1 MSYRH
6 KLVSAAVLAGAALLP
21 LAWVAQAQQE
31 PHGETIRPVRLRTRR
46 VPTCRRA
53 SRQVAPGV
61 LFWPDP
67 MDTADPMVIHVVPRT
82 APLLGVLLIL
92 ALHLSALIVWAVA
105 ALIRRAGSRSDAT
118 APSVRPVPGVAI
130 IAPEVMDGARARAL
144 QRRRDHARL
153 VSVPPVRP
161 GLDPLSP
168 GPPGVSRR

>member
-1 MSYRH
+1 MFF
-6 KLVSAAVLAGAALLP
+6 L
-21 LAWVAQAQQE
+21 
-31 PHGETIRPVRLRTRR
+31 
-46 VPTCRRA
+46 
-53 SRQVAPGV
+53 
-61 LFWPDP
+61 PDP

-105 ALIRRAGSRSDAT
+105 ALIRRTGSRSDAT

-153 VSVPPVRP
+153 VSVPPYAL
-161 GLDPLSP
+161 GLIL
-168 GPPGVSRR
+168 